1 MAKRK
6 LEMEQQKEKE
16 PVMAASE
23 EVSQQF
29 KTLVDAQDLDSLKQ
43 MQHLMYSLSLSLSR
57 LYNLTLVLYSSDL
70 S

>member
-1 MAKRK
+1 
-6 LEMEQQKEKE
+6 MEPQKEKD

-23 EVSQQF
+23 EVSRQV

-43 MQHLMYSLSLSLSR
+43 MQHLMYSVFLTLSLLS
-57 LYNLTLVLYSSDL
+57 SSKH